1 MRRSEYQ
8 SLYPQEHFIVPLLRN
23 RIAALLDRAEL
34 KEVKRVLDV
43 GAGGQ
48 PLRTNIEHRGWQY
61 FSTDH
66 EVQPGLST
74 DFIQAIDKPLQAE
87 ISTVE
92 PFDLVLLTEVMEHVA
107 DWPAAFANLSLLC
120 KPGAY
125 LLMTAP
131 FIYQPHEVPHDYWRP
146 TGFAI
151 EAYAKRYGFEVVSFE
166 QAGGGWEVLGT
177 VLANLTLYSNAR
189 TLINRLY
196 YRLLSLGLK
205 KLLSVLQS
213 GKIYQ
218 LAGVHSPLYLSNIAL
233 LKRLNG

>member
-1 MRRSEYQ
+1 MRRSEYH

-48 PLRTNIEHRGWQY
+48 PLRANIVHRGWQY
-61 FSTDH
+61 FSMDH
-66 EVQPGLST
+66 EVQSGLST

-107 DWPAAFANLSLLC
+107 DWPAAFSNLSLLC

-125 LLMTAP
+125 LL
-131 FIYQPHEVPHDYWRP
+131 I
-146 TGFAI
+146 TG
-151 EAYAKRYGFEVVSFE
+151 GP
-166 QAGGGWEVLGT
+166 QVL
-177 VLANLTLYSNAR
+177 
-189 TLINRLY
+189 
-196 YRLLSLGLK
+196 
-205 KLLSVLQS
+205 
-213 GKIYQ
+213 
-218 LAGVHSPLYLSNIAL
+218 P
-233 LKRLNG
+233 